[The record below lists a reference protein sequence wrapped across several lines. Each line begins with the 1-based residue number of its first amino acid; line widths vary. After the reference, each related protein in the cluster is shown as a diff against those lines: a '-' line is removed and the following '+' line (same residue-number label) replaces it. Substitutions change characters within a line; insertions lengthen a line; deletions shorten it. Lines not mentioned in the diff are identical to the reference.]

1 MLSCSVMSNSLRPHR
16 QQRAR
21 LFCPSLSPRI
31 FSNVC
36 PLSQWYHPT
45 ISSFVI
51 PLLLLPSIFPSSRVL
66 FQWIGSSHQVAKSI
80 GASASASVLPMIYS
94 GLISFRIDWFD
105 LLAVHGTLKSLL
117 QHHNAKASVLWC
129 SAFWFTCGFTSY
141 LEWSFNETAFSC
153 SMHADFSCLRTRTH
167 LSMCLGVLLA
177 DFRVPRSALEI
188 LKSSILSM
196 LSFFF

>member
-1 MLSCSVMSNSLRPHR
+1 MFIELVTSSNH
-16 QQRAR
+16 
-21 LFCPSLSPRI
+21 LFVCCP
-31 FSNVC
+31 
-36 PLSQWYHPT
+36 
-45 ISSFVI
+45 
-51 PLLLLPSIFPSSRVL
+51 LLLPSIFPASGF
-66 FQWIGSSHQVAKSI
+66 FQMSQFFTVRWTKHWSFSFSP
-80 GASASASVLPMIYS
+80 STEYS
-94 GLISFRIDWFD
+94 GLISFGINWFD
-105 LLAVHGTLKSLL
+105 LLAVQGALNSLL